1 MTSRSIALAI
11 LCTGLLSTGLG
22 FAAQPAMRGV
32 TDQAVA
38 ALCDKRIA
46 MLGELPSHGEGQAFR
61 LKADIARALVER
73 CGFDAVLFEA
83 PIYDFVGMEHRWGT
97 DSATRLQLDK
107 AIGRFWWAREL
118 ADFRRWLFDAAHAGR
133 LRVGGLDDQV
143 SITSDHARAAL
154 PGLVASSVPDS
165 EEQACRASVERN
177 LGWTY
182 DATHA
187 WDDEEKRLL
196 QACSHTAARATDPA
210 ATRVADGEAARMLAN
225 YSGYVQRQAES
236 PDVPDRDLQMH
247 RNLSWY
253 LERFPPDA
261 KIIVWTA
268 TVHGAKRS
276 GTSPHKPL
284 GRWAHDQWDSQLG
297 SVGFT
302 AFAGS
307 SSMAGRPPK
316 PLDPASPQSLEARAL
331 EPDAPATY
339 LDAAALAKFGEI
351 ESRLFG
357 KVTVADWSTQFDGV
371 VVIREESPA
380 TFEKLD

>member
-11 LCTGLLSTGLG
+11 LCTGFFSTGVS
-22 FAAQPAMRGV
+22 FAAQPAMHGV

-38 ALCDKRIA
+38 AVCDKRIA

-83 PIYDFVGMEHRWGT
+83 PIYDFIGLERRWGS
-97 DSATRLQLDK
+97 DSATRLQLDN

-143 SITSDHARAAL
+143 SITSEHARVAL
-154 PGLVASSVPDS
+154 PGLVESSVPDG
-165 EEQACRASVERN
+165 EAKACRASVERN

-182 DATHA
+182 DAAHA
-187 WDDEEKRLL
+187 WDDAEKRLL
-196 QACSHTAARATDPA
+196 LACVHSAARATDPA
-210 ATRVADGEAARMLAN
+210 RRVVVDAQEARMLVN
-225 YSGYVQRQAES
+225 YTGYVQRQVES
-236 PDVPDRDLQMH
+236 PDAPDRDLQMH

-253 LERFPPDA
+253 LERFPSDA
-261 KIIVWTA
+261 KLIVWTA

-284 GRWAHDQWDSQLG
+284 GRWAHDQWGSQLG
-297 SVGFT
+297 SIGFT
-302 AFAGS
+302 ALAGS

-316 PLDPASPQSLEARAL
+316 PLERASPQSLEGRAL
-331 EPDAPATY
+331 EAGAPATY
-339 LDAAALAKFGEI
+339 LDAAALASFGEI
-351 ESRLFG
+351 GSRLLG
-357 KVTVADWSTQFDGV
+357 KVTVADWSKQFDGV
-371 VVIREESPA
+371 VVIREETPA
-380 TFEKLD
+380 TYEKLD